1 LRVYENKLISR
12 KLVSQSRSNRKIE
25 KIICEEDYGMY
36 YSSNIREVKSG
47 RIRWAGQIARMRV
60 TRNSYK
66 ILFRKP
72 KGKRPLVNLDV
83 EERIISK

>member
-1 LRVYENKLISR
+1 
-12 KLVSQSRSNRKIE
+12 
-25 KIICEEDYGMY
+25 MY